1 MTSPLSSAST
11 AAESVFSS
19 ATSQATA
26 LPRVK
31 AEGLAGWS
39 WPALVSLALT
49 VMVTFMLLLSAT
61 VYVSGSADEI
71 GDWVAKSESQMC
83 KCRAVY

>member
-1 MTSPLSSAST
+1 
-11 AAESVFSS
+11 
-19 ATSQATA
+19 

-31 AEGLAGWS
+31 ADGLAGWS

-61 VYVSGSADEI
+61 VYVSGYADEI
-71 GDWVAKSESQMC
+71 GEWVAKSEFQMRER
-83 KCRAVY
+83 RAVY